1 MKHRSRSRTLWND
14 AEPRLKRPDGDGD
27 ADGTSAA
34 HREAIEELR
43 KLREKAEKARGKKSI
58 TTRFHDAKVAEA
70 WGKSLKAQLP
80 QPVEGAALATRVLG
94 EMWRCASQPVRRTIA
109 PRSVVRSPADV
120 FEANKKPPSMDQGCA
135 EPRDSSSHDRM
146 KLPRDAA
153 FADGEPF
160 AYIDDDAYDR
170 AASLYEA
177 SKRAG
182 VAVGPAPLNP
192 EQRDGGR
199 DFLQV
204 AQLRRATA
212 QRGEPIQCIRQAL
225 EQSGVTLVV
234 GAGGTG
240 KSAMVKRLQEQFAAR
255 DCGRLVVTAYTGVAA
270 APFGGPTLLSL
281 LNMRINTKAAKR
293 ISCLNQ
299 ADITKLRKKFESES
313 GVKVDELGG
322 IVIDEVSFTEAQ
334 VFGHLDA
341 RLRCLTGHMDVIC
354 GGIPILL
361 VRHQGIT
368 FRTSSLDGHPVPA
381 CYH

>member
-1 MKHRSRSRTLWND
+1 MARAPRIAKQSRSS
-14 AEPRLKRPDGDGD
+14 G
-27 ADGTSAA
+27 
-34 HREAIEELR
+34 

-212 QRGEPIQCIRQAL
+212 QRGEPIQCIPA
-225 EQSGVTLVV
+225 GV
-234 GAGGTG
+234 GAERRHTRGRCRRHREERHGETTTR
-240 KSAMVKRLQEQFAAR
+240 AVCRARLAAAWWSRRTLASRRHPLAAR
-255 DCGRLVVTAYTGVAA
+255 LC
-270 APFGGPTLLSL
+270 S
-281 LNMRINTKAAKR
+281 
-293 ISCLNQ
+293 
-299 ADITKLRKKFESES
+299 
-313 GVKVDELGG
+313 
-322 IVIDEVSFTEAQ
+322 
-334 VFGHLDA
+334 
-341 RLRCLTGHMDVIC
+341 RCSTC
-354 GGIPILL
+354 ASTQRP
-361 VRHQGIT
+361 RSAS
-368 FRTSSLDGHPVPA
+368 RA
-381 CYH
+381 